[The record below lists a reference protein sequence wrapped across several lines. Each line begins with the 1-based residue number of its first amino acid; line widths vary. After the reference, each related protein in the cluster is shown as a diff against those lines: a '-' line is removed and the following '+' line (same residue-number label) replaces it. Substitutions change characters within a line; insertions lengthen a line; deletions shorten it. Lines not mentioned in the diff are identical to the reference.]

1 LREYHVIVF
10 FYVGMEATF
19 KPVSRLIELL
29 GPKPTHPWGALI
41 PQVLLWSFR
50 RFCIQKLVTACD
62 TPLTEQ
68 MWDDYLELIS
78 VYAPTGL
85 NTIAMDWVIPEN
97 IQFVSSSLEEYNRF
111 FVEFLDIVDMLLKVD
126 DEVTQDSISTFLD
139 STMGEIIAGW
149 LSGDCHVFLIFPM
162 NEDYENEF
170 TNEQCSRLVDTLI
183 TFQKSN
189 TPAFHGTPPP
199 LPEPPTYS
207 DVAHPVFVPPPPL
220 PELPVYLSD
229 PHPDMIR
236 EPEPEPAPAAP
247 EPEAPAPHTVKEALK
262 RRRTYRAA
270 RAPHPESRGKT
281 RRTHPSL

>member
-1 LREYHVIVF
+1 
-10 FYVGMEATF
+10 MEATF

-111 FVEFLDIVDMLLKVD
+111 FVEFLDIVDTLLKVD
-126 DEVTQDSISTFLD
+126 DDDTQDSISTFLD
-139 STMGEIIAGW
+139 STMGEIIEGW
-149 LSGDCHVFLIFPM
+149 LSGDCHVFFIFPM
-162 NEDYENEF
+162 NEDHENEF
-170 TNEQCSRLVDTLI
+170 TNEQCSDLVNALI

-189 TPAFHGTPPP
+189 TPAFHGVPPP
-199 LPEPPTYS
+199 LPELPSYS
-207 DVAHPVFVPPPPL
+207 EEAHPVFQPPPPL
-220 PELPVYLSD
+220 PELPVYLDD
-229 PHPDMIR
+229 PHAHMVR
-236 EPEPEPAPAAP
+236 EPEPQSEPTAPQSEPQP
-247 EPEAPAPHTVKEALK
+247 EPIPQTVKEALK

-270 RAPHPESRGKT
+270 RPVHPESRGKT
-281 RRTHPSL
+281 RRTHPPL